1 MTTYTDTQASSLP
14 YKLGAIPSDICG
26 PDGDFEH
33 ALSLMQADGLHYAD
47 IEFIWGKKPGFH
59 TQEENERI
67 KSLLEQYGI
76 QAAVIGGF
84 AFRDQSAQK
93 IELGDAAY
101 REHLDEIKAQIELAK
116 YLGCKKVRC
125 LTFSKQMAI
134 WGYDGAEHRNAYHNQ
149 TWPKMLRIFEEPV
162 KLAEDNGIELLIETG
177 VNTLLTSAYLTRQF
191 IEDMGSKH
199 LRILWDPA
207 NTLFNYETPFP
218 DAYEELKDLIG
229 HIHIKDG
236 TVDTRKSII
245 TSTSV
250 GEGALATALPDIA
263 DALRKD
269 GYSGIISL
277 ENFYVPPGGTLE
289 DGYRACVKGFKR
301 IFGPGKEL

>member
-1 MTTYTDTQASSLP
+1 MTMYTESQNPTLP

-26 PDGDFEH
+26 PNGDFEH
-33 ALSLMQADGLHYAD
+33 ALSLMKADGLHYAD
-47 IEFIWGKKPGFH
+47 IEFVWGKKPGFH
-59 TQEENERI
+59 TDEENERI
-67 KSLLEQYGI
+67 KALLEQYDI
-76 QAAVIGGF
+76 QPAVIGGF

-93 IELGDAAY
+93 IELGDDAY
-101 REHLDEIKAQIELAK
+101 KEHLAEIKAQIELAN

-134 WGYDGAEHRNAYHNQ
+134 WGYQGADIRNAYHNQ

-162 KLAEDNGIELLIETG
+162 KLAEDHGIELLIETG
-177 VNTLLTSAYLTRQF
+177 VNTLLTSAYLTRKF
-191 IEDMGSKH
+191 IEDMGSAH

-207 NTLFNYETPFP
+207 NTLFNHETPFP

-245 TSTSV
+245 TSTNV
-250 GEGALATALPDIA
+250 GEGALADVLPNLA

-269 GYSGIISL
+269 GYKGVVSL
-277 ENFYVPPGGTLE
+277 ENFYIPPGGSLE
-289 DGYRACVKGFKR
+289 DGYRACAKGFKR
-301 IFGPGKEL
+301 IFGSGKE